1 MRPRVVRVEEALV
14 ALSVEDRLAV
24 HELVSLHGHL
34 MDGGEF
40 DRMDELFCADVVY
53 DVSAFGFGELRGYEA
68 ISEAGLALGDANP
81 VGHHVTN
88 ICVTEDPD
96 GTVRVR
102 SKGIGVSAGGSVGSV
117 VYEDVV
123 RRETAGWRIAYR
135 KVIPRRTP
143 LHP

>member
-1 MRPRVVRVEEALV
+1 VV
-14 ALSVEDRLAV
+14 LSVEDRLSV

-40 DRMDELFCADVVY
+40 DRMDELFCVDVVY
-53 DVSAFGFGELRGYEA
+53 DVSAFGGGELRGYEA
-68 ISEAGLALGDANP
+68 IGAAARALGDANP

-88 ICVTEDPD
+88 ICVSEDPD

-102 SKGIGVSAGGSVGSV
+102 SKGIGIYADGRVGSV

-123 RRETAGWRIAYR
+123 RREAGGWRIAYR
-135 KVIPRRTP
+135 KVVPRRTP
-143 LHP
+143 LRP

>member
-1 MRPRVVRVEEALV
+1 M

-24 HELVSLHGHL
+24 HELISLHGHL
-34 MDGGEF
+34 MDSGEF
-40 DRMDELFCADVVY
+40 DRMGELFCTDIVY
-53 DVSAFGFGELRGYEA
+53 DVSALGFGELRGYEA
-68 ISEAGLALGDANP
+68 ITEASLAVGDANP

-102 SKGIGVSAGGSVGSV
+102 SKGIGISADGGVGSV

-123 RRETAGWRIAYR
+123 RREAAGWRIAYR
-135 KVIPRRTP
+135 RVIPRRTP

>member
-1 MRPRVVRVEEALV
+1 M

-24 HELVSLHGHL
+24 HELISLHGHL
-34 MDGGEF
+34 MDDGAF

-53 DVSAFGFGELRGYEA
+53 DVSAFGLGELHGYEA
-68 ISEAGLALGDANP
+68 ISRAGLAVGDANP

-102 SKGIGVSAGGSVGSV
+102 SKGIGISADGSAGSV
-117 VYEDVV
+117 VYDDVV
-123 RRETAGWRIAYR
+123 RREPAGWRIAYR

>member
-1 MRPRVVRVEEALV
+1 MAM
-14 ALSVEDRLAV
+14 SVEDRLAV

-40 DRMDELFCADVVY
+40 DRMHELFCADVVY
-53 DVSAFGFGELRGYEA
+53 DVSAFGLGELHGYDA
-68 ISEAGLALGDANP
+68 ISEAARAVGDANP

-102 SKGIGVSAGGSVGSV
+102 SKGIGVSATGSVGSV

-143 LHP
+143 LRP

>member
-1 MRPRVVRVEEALV
+1 VLGLRSV
-14 ALSVEDRLAV
+14 AV
-24 HELVSLHGHL
+24 
-34 MDGGEF
+34 
-40 DRMDELFCADVVY
+40 
-53 DVSAFGFGELRGYEA
+53 
-68 ISEAGLALGDANP
+68 GDANP

-102 SKGIGVSAGGSVGSV
+102 SKGIGVSATGSVGSV
-117 VYEDVV
+117 VCEDVV

-135 KVIPRRTP
+135 KVIPRRAP

>member
-1 MRPRVVRVEEALV
+1 V

-34 MDGGEF
+34 MDSGEF
-40 DRMDELFCADVVY
+40 DRMDELFCADIVY
-53 DVSAFGFGELRGYEA
+53 DVSAFGLGELRGSEA
-68 ISEAGLALGDANP
+68 ISEASLAVGDANP

-102 SKGIGVSAGGSVGSV
+102 SKGIGVSATGSVGSV

-143 LHP
+143 LRP

>member
-1 MRPRVVRVEEALV
+1 M
-14 ALSVEDRLAV
+14 
-24 HELVSLHGHL
+24 
-34 MDGGEF
+34 
-40 DRMDELFCADVVY
+40 
-53 DVSAFGFGELRGYEA
+53 
-68 ISEAGLALGDANP
+68 
-81 VGHHVTN
+81 
-88 ICVTEDPD
+88 TEDPD

-102 SKGIGVSAGGSVGSV
+102 SKGIGVSASGSVGSV

>member
-1 MRPRVVRVEEALV
+1 M
-14 ALSVEDRLAV
+14 ALSAEDRLAV

-34 MDGGEF
+34 MDNGEF

-53 DVSAFGFGELRGYEA
+53 DVSAFGLGELHGYGA
-68 ISEAGLALGDANP
+68 IKKSSLMLGDANP
-81 VGHHVTN
+81 VSHHVTN

-102 SKGIGVSAGGSVGSV
+102 SKGIGVSASGSVGSV

>member
-1 MRPRVVRVEEALV
+1 V

-40 DRMDELFCADVVY
+40 DRLDELFCADVVY
-53 DVSAFGFGELRGYEA
+53 DVSAFGFGELRGRAA
-68 ISEAGLALGDANP
+68 IRDAGLAAGDANP

-88 ICVTEDPD
+88 ICVTEDAD

-102 SKGIGVSAGGSVGSV
+102 SKGIGVSASGSVGSV

-123 RRETAGWRIAYR
+123 RRETSGWRIAYR
-135 KVIPRRTP
+135 KVVPRRTP
-143 LHP
+143 LQP

>member
-1 MRPRVVRVEEALV
+1 M
-14 ALSVEDRLAV
+14 SVEDKLAV
-24 HELVSLHGHL
+24 HELISLHGHL

-53 DVSAFGFGELRGYEA
+53 DVSAFGLGELHGYEA
-68 ISEAGLALGDANP
+68 ISEASRAVGDANP
-81 VGHHVTN
+81 VAHHVTN
-88 ICVTEDPD
+88 ICVTEEPD
-96 GTVRVR
+96 GTVRAR
-102 SKGIGVSAGGSVGSV
+102 SKGIGVSATGSVGSV

-123 RRETAGWRIAYR
+123 RRESAGWRIAYR

>member
-1 MRPRVVRVEEALV
+1 M
-14 ALSVEDRLAV
+14 ALSVEDKLAV
-24 HELVSLHGHL
+24 HELISLHGHL

-53 DVSAFGFGELRGYEA
+53 DVSAFGLGELRGYEA
-68 ISEAGLALGDANP
+68 ISEASLAVGDANP

-88 ICVTEDPD
+88 ICVTEEPD
-96 GTVRVR
+96 GTVRAR
-102 SKGIGVSAGGSVGSV
+102 SKGIGVSAIGSVGSV

>member
-1 MRPRVVRVEEALV
+1 M
-14 ALSVEDRLAV
+14 ALSAEDRLAV

-34 MDGGEF
+34 MDSGEF

-53 DVSAFGFGELRGYEA
+53 DVSAFGLGELHGYES
-68 ISEAGLALGDANP
+68 IKESSLAVGDANP
-81 VGHHVTN
+81 IGHHVTN

-102 SKGIGVSAGGSVGSV
+102 SKGIGVSATGSVGSV

-123 RRETAGWRIAYR
+123 RRETAGWRIAFR

>member
-1 MRPRVVRVEEALV
+1 VVT
-14 ALSVEDRLAV
+14 LSVEDRLAV
-24 HELVSLHGHL
+24 HELLSLHGHL

-40 DRMDELFCADVVY
+40 DRMEELFCSDVVY
-53 DVSAFGFGELRGYEA
+53 DVSAFGLGELHGHEA
-68 ISEAGLALGDANP
+68 ITRASLALGEANP
-81 VGHHVTN
+81 IGHHVTN

-102 SKGIGVSAGGSVGSV
+102 SKGIGVSATGSVGSV

-135 KVIPRRTP
+135 KVLPRRMP
-143 LHP
+143 LR

>member
-1 MRPRVVRVEEALV
+1 V

-24 HELVSLHGHL
+24 HELVSLHGHV

-53 DVSAFGFGELRGYEA
+53 DLSAFGSGELCGYEA
-68 ISEAGLALGDANP
+68 ISDASRALGDANP

-88 ICVTEDPD
+88 ICVSEDPE

-102 SKGIGVSAGGSVGSV
+102 SKGIGIYANGNVGSV
-117 VYEDVV
+117 VYEDIV
-123 RRETAGWRIAYR
+123 RREAAGWRIAYR

-143 LHP
+143 LRP

>member
-1 MRPRVVRVEEALV
+1 M
-14 ALSVEDRLAV
+14 ALSVEDKLAV
-24 HELVSLHGHL
+24 HELISLHGHL

-53 DVSAFGFGELRGYEA
+53 DVSAFGLGELHGYEA
-68 ISEAGLALGDANP
+68 ISEASLAVGDANP

-88 ICVTEDPD
+88 ICVTEEPD
-96 GTVRVR
+96 GTVRAR
-102 SKGIGVSAGGSVGSV
+102 SKGIGVSAIGSVGSV